1 MNMVRKNV
9 LLNSLRMLLPV
20 FEHLTGTSRL
30 VHRFQ
35 FSTDRELAGRAKE
48 QLGTLIKSPVLTG
61 RSNDQESCDQAVVHT
76 QWSAMDHYSIIALLL
91 LYRRRKCRRNS
102 LHWVH
107 PIIKKR
113 KGFGTFYYTLLDGL
127 RDDENKFLYYFRTF
141 VPPFDALHRRF
152 KDSLQRRTSKMRNC
166 IQPV

>member
-35 FSTDRELAGRAKE
+35 FSTDRELTGRAKE

-76 QWSAMDHYSIIALLL
+76 QWSAMDRYSIIALLL
-91 LYRRRKCRRNS
+91 LYRRRKRRRNS

-107 PIIKKR
+107 PINKKN
-113 KGFGTFYYTLLDGL
+113 YTLLNGL